1 MILLRFSVYNQ
12 IILSYAQFDVKKCFG
27 IVIYG
32 TDIYIKIMKSREPG
46 EGFKIKIVWKRYGI
60 GRTPDKFSAKFK
72 SDNGHCNVASS
83 CSWDPDLGK
92 WTCSHRKGLL
102 SKKRVQFDQHNIWNL
117 NGLVWILKFFP
128 GFRHSD

>member
-1 MILLRFSVYNQ
+1 
-12 IILSYAQFDVKKCFG
+12 
-27 IVIYG
+27 
-32 TDIYIKIMKSREPG
+32 MKSREPG
-46 EGFKIKIVWKRYGI
+46 EDFKIKIVGKHYGI
-60 GRTPDKFSAKFK
+60 CRTPDKFSAKFK
-72 SDNGHCNVASS
+72 SDHGHCNVASS

-92 WTCSHRKGLL
+92 WICNKRERDRKGVL